1 MFTRTTSGSR
11 VRARGRLAVIAALAC
26 VVALS
31 FAAVAIAKT
40 KTSHSKTVTL
50 PAKNTKTID
59 VRYPFALKFKNAKY
73 SCTFQVSGPGA
84 KNVKILS
91 HGSAL
96 GGTVCRVK
104 ARNNSKIP
112 SIDTTAKVK
121 VTATTV
127 H

>member
-1 MFTRTTSGSR
+1 MTPTESGGRFKAR
-11 VRARGRLAVIAALAC
+11 VGLVAALAC
-26 VVALS
+26 AIALMS
-31 FAAVAIAKT
+31 VAAVALAKT
-40 KTSHSKTVTL
+40 RHSHSKTVTL
-50 PAKNTKTID
+50 GARQTKTID
-59 VRYPFALKFKNAKY
+59 VGYPQALKFKNARY
-73 SCTFQVSGPGA
+73 SCAFKVTGLGR

-104 ARNNSKIP
+104 ARNNAKLP

-127 H
+127 Y